1 MKWTLSIIWA
11 CYAYIFGLIWAMWF
25 PGSPPVLFG
34 AQLLAVLLLI
44 GVVGLIIHILR
55 APTVRPWG
63 RPGYWTCLLL
73 GMMAFGYGRY
83 HAADTVPDRQIGTI
97 QLTANQATYRERAQL
112 NEAHRLRLVTH
123 TDSSED
129 VQLRIHGT
137 LVARTPVQDDGG
149 VHRMDAAHRWLF
161 EQVQVPLTSEII
173 TIRSDDPA
181 GTAYWIDQ
189 PFSRIEKVEVVAGA
203 ARGEVEVYRVSNHIG
218 SFVRA
223 RDEQS
228 EVTVL
233 GRITHDPRVYD
244 FQTVLIVT
252 PTFIQY
258 PAGGPFYRV
267 DGGDIQVTVTP
278 GVEGY
283 TEWARTAAYGAD
295 VQIRGELTVAGGP
308 ANPGGFDARQFMRNY
323 NIYGLMRPFQLRG
336 APPPMHPVVAEG
348 ASETRTGH
356 GLVAFSLE
364 LRDRILL
371 LFKATMPY
379 PQSAF
384 LGGVT
389 LGLRY
394 GLQNAEFPG
403 AEGEGTT
410 WAERLG
416 LRPSEAQIVDD
427 FRHSGVNHVL
437 AVSGLHVTI
446 LTVMFVALF
455 TLLRFPKQVF
465 VPFVIFAL
473 VVFAII
479 TGARPSTLR
488 AVIMNSL
495 FLLTWG
501 YLNRGLLSSVL
512 LGVPVAAF
520 LILLHNPL
528 VVVDPSFTLSFGAIL
543 SLALITMP
551 VHELCA
557 RLQSNRLLAVG
568 LWVLA
573 TTWIGIV
580 HWALITTP
588 LFIFP
593 WLAVGVGLYAV
604 ALRAEQRGW
613 ALSTRLAFTGLPE
626 PISTF
631 IAAQVAIQ
639 VGMMLPLSAY
649 YFLRWPFA
657 GAYVNLLAIPLI
669 GVVVQLGAIGG
680 LLGLIPLVGPWL
692 TLLLNA
698 ANWVF
703 ATFFLWLA
711 HVTALLFPHPFV
723 RRPRVVEIV
732 VYYLLLAAFLWRK
745 PLWQR
750 LQQFSARCG
759 WTSRRGPVTL
769 GLIGLVLVL
778 QPLWIFPPRDTRE
791 PGMHVTVF
799 DVRYGSAILVESPGG
814 QKILIDSGFV
824 QHDRGRR
831 NEALR
836 TLLPYF
842 SHAAIR
848 ELDGIILTSPLPERS
863 AGLAYVLEH
872 MRVRRLY
879 VPSTLA
885 GLSPAWSFDTFLD
898 QFGSPARLLA
908 DYDEERL
915 RRMYHELVGHPE
927 WPRRPSLAQA
937 MAARGDGWPS
947 RLSGRKLDVQA
958 PQPGDVLFT
967 EDTSDGRFAIE
978 VLDTGFTRG
987 DSWPIENQGL
997 ALRIV
1002 HGDIA
1007 VLVPGALHYSGQAA
1021 LATTDQPVQAQL
1033 MVVPHQGAASPSR
1046 AARPPRTLVDA
1057 ALQNYS
1063 GALLA
1068 AVEPEWVLF
1077 EYGTPR
1083 PVLSDRWRTAQDMHE
1098 FTRQFYA
1105 RQLGRDALLSTD
1117 QHHAIFIHSDGI
1129 QYTLDT
1135 QAWRNRTARDG
1146 EADAGSQWPASAV
1159 RREIVTGGFS
1169 PE

>member
-11 CYAYIFGLIWAMWF
+11 CYAYIFGLIWAIWF
-25 PGSPPVLFG
+25 PGSPAVASGSQAL
-34 AQLLAVLLLI
+34 AAILLAIAVGLLI
-44 GVVGLIIHILR
+44 QIQR
-55 APTVRPWG
+55 TPCVRPWL
-63 RPGYWTCLLL
+63 RSGYWMCLLL
-73 GMMAFGYGRY
+73 GLMAFGYGRY
-83 HAADTVPDRQIGTI
+83 NAADTVPDRQIGTI
-97 QLTANQATYRERAQL
+97 HLTANEAHYRPRTTL
-112 NEAHRLRLVTH
+112 GEAHRLRLVKRPGEWA
-123 TDSSED
+123 ED

-137 LVARTPVQDDGG
+137 LNARTPVRDSDG
-149 VHRMDAAHRWLF
+149 VHRMDEAYRWLF
-161 EQVQVPLTSEII
+161 EKVQVPLTSEAL
-173 TIRSDDPA
+173 TIGHEDPA
-181 GTAYWIDQ
+181 GTEYWIDQ
-189 PFSRIEKVEVVAGA
+189 PFSRIDAIEVVSGT
-203 ARGEVEVYRVSNHIG
+203 GQGVVDVYRVSNHIG
-218 SFVRA
+218 SFVRP
-223 RDEQS
+223 RGGQS

-233 GRITHDPRVYD
+233 GRVTHDPRVYD

-252 PTFIQY
+252 PTFVQY

-267 DGGDIQVTVTP
+267 EGGDIQVTVTP
-278 GVEGY
+278 NIDGY
-283 TEWARTAAYGAD
+283 AEWAQTAAYGAD
-295 VQIRGELTVAGGP
+295 VQIQGELTVAGGP

-336 APPPMHPVVAEG
+336 APPPMVPVIAEG
-348 ASETRTGH
+348 ANATRAGH

-394 GLQNAEFPG
+394 GLQGAAFPG
-403 AEGEGTT
+403 EGGEDEG

-416 LRPSEAQIVDD
+416 LRPSESLIVDD

-568 LWVLA
+568 LWVFA

-580 HWALITTP
+580 HWSLITTP

-593 WLAVGVGLYAV
+593 WLVLGVLLYGVAVK
-604 ALRAEQRGW
+604 AEQRGW
-613 ALSTRLAFTGLPE
+613 ALPARFAFTGLPE
-626 PISTF
+626 PVSTF

-639 VGMMLPLSAY
+639 IGMMLPLSAY

-680 LLGLIPLVGPWL
+680 LLGLIPLLGPWL

-711 HVTALLFPHPFV
+711 HVTSLIFPHPFV

-732 VYYLLLAAFLWRK
+732 VYYILLAAFLWRK

-750 LQQFSARCG
+750 LQQLSARGG
-759 WTSRRGPVTL
+759 WTSRRGATVL
-769 GLIGLVLVL
+769 GVVALALVL

-791 PGMHVTVF
+791 SGMHITVF

-814 QKILIDSGFV
+814 QKILIDGGFV

-848 ELDGIILTSPLPERS
+848 QLDGIILTSPLPERS
-863 AGLAYVLEH
+863 AGLAYVLDH
-872 MRVRRLY
+872 IRVRRLY
-879 VPSTLA
+879 LPPTL
-885 GLSPAWSFDTFLD
+885 GDLSPDGSYTAFLESFGD
-898 QFGSPARLLA
+898 PARLQA

-915 RRMYHELVGHPE
+915 LRMYHELVGNPE
-927 WPRRPSLAQA
+927 WPRRRSLAKA
-937 MAARGDGWPS
+937 LAERGDGWLS
-947 RLSGRKLDVQA
+947 RLSGRQLDAQV
-958 PQPGDVLFT
+958 PQPGDVLFA
-967 EDTSDGRFAIE
+967 EDTSGGRFAIE
-978 VLDTGFTRG
+978 VLDTGYISG

-1002 HGDIA
+1002 HGEVA
-1007 VLVPGALHYSGQAA
+1007 VLVPGALHYSGQAK
-1021 LATTDQPVQAQL
+1021 LAESDRLVQAQL
-1033 MVVPHQGAASPSR
+1033 LVVPHQGALSPSR
-1046 AARPPRTLVDA
+1046 AARPPRRLVET
-1057 ALQNYS
+1057 ALENYS
-1063 GALLA
+1063 GSLLA
-1068 AVEPEWVLF
+1068 AVDPEWVLF

-1083 PVLSDRWRTAQDMHE
+1083 PVLGGNRWRTAQDVYAL
-1098 FTRQFYA
+1098 TRQFYA
-1105 RQLGRDALLSTD
+1105 QQVGRDALLSTD
-1117 QHHAIFIHSDGI
+1117 RHHAIFIHSDGT
-1129 QYTLDT
+1129 QYTVDT
-1135 QAWRNRTARDG
+1135 QAWRNRADADS
-1146 EADAGSQWPASAV
+1146 EADAVSDLSIGL
-1159 RREIVTGGFS
+1159 
-1169 PE
+1169 